1 MNRTQIYLSEPQQRA
16 LSALA
21 KQRRTTASALI
32 RAAIDGYLV
41 AQLTPS
47 ERVDALRGLALRFGS
62 TEEVVEADSEGVSIV
77 DSLRAADSERLN
89 SRT

>member
-32 RAAIDGYLV
+32 RDAIDGYLV
-41 AQLTPS
+41 AQLTPR
-47 ERVDALRGLALRFGS
+47 ERVDALRGLASRFGS
-62 TEEVVEADSEGVSIV
+62 RDGAIEGASEGASIV
-77 DSLRAADSERLN
+77 DSLRAADGERLN
-89 SRT
+89 SRA